1 MATTLKPFG
10 LKPAFHTS
18 GLDRATPFAGT
29 NSYITGTADFS
40 APYLLSTGEAF
51 YQYQPVAVDPATG
64 KLTIASTQTNRLIGS
79 FDGVEFTDSQGRRSV
94 AKWASKAT
102 LDASTQI
109 IFWLWTDPAMVYEAQ
124 INGSADASSIGA
136 QYDFDSTN
144 TPASGTSIGNGGA
157 GFSTTALAASAV
169 ATTVQGQVRVI
180 GLGREAA
187 YPSGETNAWGDT
199 YTIVQVQIANNT
211 FVAPKAS
218 V

>member
-1 MATTLKPFG
+1 MC
-10 LKPAFHTS
+10 
-18 GLDRATPFAGT
+18 
-29 NSYITGTADFS
+29 
-40 APYLLSTGEAF
+40 
-51 YQYQPVAVDPATG
+51 
-64 KLTIASTQTNRLIGS
+64 
-79 FDGVEFTDSQGRRSV
+79 
-94 AKWASKAT
+94 
-102 LDASTQI
+102 
-109 IFWLWTDPAMVYEAQ
+109 
-124 INGSADASSIGA
+124 SSDL
-136 QYDFDSTN
+136 DFDSTN